1 MAKKRVEVKL
11 MNVDIMFRILGIVDL
26 AVELWRANGGD
37 EEDLFALRDQLAEKS
52 KEEKV
57 AILRE
62 RGERLQARA
71 DALRN
76 Q

>member
-11 MNVDIMFRILGIVDL
+11 MNVDIMLRILGIVDL

>member
-1 MAKKRVEVKL
+1 MGRITEWN
-11 MNVDIMFRILGIVDL
+11 MSVDVAFKILGIVDL

>member
-1 MAKKRVEVKL
+1 MGRITEWD
-11 MNVDIMFRILGIVDL
+11 MSVDVAFKILGIVDL

>member
-1 MAKKRVEVKL
+1 

>member
-1 MAKKRVEVKL
+1 MS
-11 MNVDIMFRILGIVDL
+11 VDVAFKILGIVDL

>member
-1 MAKKRVEVKL
+1 MAKRVEVKL